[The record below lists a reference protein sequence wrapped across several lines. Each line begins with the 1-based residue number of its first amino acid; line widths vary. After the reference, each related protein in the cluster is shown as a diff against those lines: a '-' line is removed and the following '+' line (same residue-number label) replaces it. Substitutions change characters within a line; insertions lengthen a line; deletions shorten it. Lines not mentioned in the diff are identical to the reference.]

1 MGNFDFLNSSFPTLF
16 AEAKEAESLVYA
28 SPKASAIISRSALE
42 KTVLWLFENEPDLQQ
57 PYDTTLSSL
66 IHEPSFK
73 QLLGYQLFKE
83 VNLIRKIGNNAAH
96 GSKISQD
103 ESLTCLKYLY
113 RFLKF
118 LGLHY
123 SAESPNYSPFN
134 EALIP
139 KPHQEAESKKQ
150 VELLLKKVTEE
161 NERLKHEKKERDQ
174 KVEENDK
181 LHSER
186 NEEKQKIKQLRVKR
200 EKEIPEN
207 ANPLLVSEAKTRKL
221 YIDQLLK
228 ESGWKDLHLHKDLEY
243 EVMGMPASTN
253 PSGKGFVDYVLW
265 DDNGKP
271 LAVVEA
277 KKALESAAKGKH
289 QAVLYANCLEQMH
302 GQRPIIYYTNGFE
315 TYLWDDTFYPPRK
328 VSGFCTKDELK
339 LFIQRRSSRKDIR
352 EFTPNKDITGRYYQ
366 LEAIKR
372 VSEAFVT
379 NTPKGMLAGKG
390 RHSLLVMATGSGK
403 TRTAIS
409 IVDMLS
415 KCNWVKKVLFLAD
428 RNALVSQAKRNF
440 NEHLPHL
447 SAIDLT
453 KEKEAAN
460 TRLVFSTYPTIMNKI
475 DGTKTDSQR
484 YYSPGHFDLIIID
497 EAHRSV
503 YAKYRAIFEYFD
515 SLLVGL
521 TATPKKDIDRN
532 TYSLFEIEDDNPTY
546 AYELNQAVTDR
557 FLVPPKSFS
566 IPLKFPRDG
575 IKYSELSEEEKKEY
589 EEKFGDPEDGIPDFI
604 GGEALNK
611 WLFNT
616 DTVDKALHYL
626 MEKGI
631 RVEGGD
637 KLGKTI
643 IFAKNHNHAVF
654 IEERFNKNYPEY
666 NGKFLRVIDNQESKA
681 QDMLEVFCD
690 EHQEKEPQIAV
701 SVDMMDTGVD
711 APRVVNLMF
720 FKIVRSHTKFWQM
733 IGRGTRLCP
742 NLFGPEE
749 DKTHFLIF
757 DLCGNFDF
765 FEEFPDGAPGFSSV
779 SLTQKT
785 FNLKLEILYT
795 IRERSE
801 STDEDLALANE
812 YSENLIKQIKAFD
825 QDRFTVRARLK
836 YVLKYSDPKN
846 WENLSHADVLEI
858 SEQLSH
864 LAIPNKEDHELARR
878 FDVLVLMLTLARLG
892 GRDGSK
898 YITNLISVSRG
909 LSKKRNIPAIEAN
922 IKLIQVIP
930 TDNFWQNISSKRL
943 EEVRVALRDLIK
955 FLDTSS
961 QAIVYTHFKDEI
973 TLGKVEE
980 KQILPIAMQA
990 KPYRERVETYLRKN
1004 KNHIS
1009 IHKLRNNE
1017 PITKDEIQAL
1027 ENILFDESKVGTKEE
1042 YEKTYG
1048 NKPLGVFIRNILGME
1063 VKAAK
1068 EAFADFIRAGN
1079 LTADQITF
1087 IDNIIMFFEKQGEI
1101 SVESLL
1107 KDPPFTNS
1115 HQEGLLGVFGDG
1127 EAIKIRNIVNEV
1139 NNNAEVA

>member
-1 MGNFDFLNSSFPTLF
+1 MSNFKFLHSYFPNLY
-16 AEAKEAESLVYA
+16 AEAKEAELLTYS
-28 SPKASAIISRSALE
+28 SPKASCIISRSALE
-42 KTVLWLFENEPDLQQ
+42 KAVIWLYDNEPDLHQ
-57 PYDTTLSSL
+57 PYDNTLSSL
-66 IHEPSFK
+66 LHDSSFK
-73 QLLGYQLFKE
+73 ELIGYELFRE

-96 GSKISQD
+96 GSRIKPD
-103 ESLTCLKYLY
+103 ESLTCIKYLF
-113 RFLKF
+113 RFMKY

-123 SAESPNYSPFN
+123 DPQKQKSEPFN
-134 EALIP
+134 EGLIP
-139 KPHQEAESKKQ
+139 KPNAEAESKRQ
-150 VELLLKKVTEE
+150 VDLLLKKLTSENEKLKYEQKELNQQIEE
-161 NERLKHEKKERDQ
+161 NEKLQNKRLEEKK
-174 KVEENDK
+174 KVKILREN
-181 LHSER
+181 
-186 NEEKQKIKQLRVKR
+186 R
-200 EKEIPEN
+200 EKEIPKN

-228 ESGWKDLHLHKDLEY
+228 ESGWQNLKQHKDLEY
-243 EVMGMPASTN
+243 EVTGMPSSTN

-277 KKALESAAKGKH
+277 KKAMVSPAKGKH
-289 QAVLYANCLEQMH
+289 QAVLYANCLEKMH

-315 TYLWDDTFYPPRK
+315 TFIWDDNFYPSRK
-328 VSGFCTKDELK
+328 VNGFQTKDELQ
-339 LFIQRRSSRKDIR
+339 LSIQRRTSRKDIR

-366 LEAIKR
+366 LEAIQR
-372 VSEAFVT
+372 VAEAFVT
-379 NTPKGMLAGKG
+379 NSPKGKITGKG
-390 RHSLLVMATGSGK
+390 RQALLVMATGSGK

-475 DGTKTDSQR
+475 DSAKTEDYR
-484 YYSPGHFDLIIID
+484 FYGPGHFDLIIID
-497 EAHRSV
+497 EAHRSI
-503 YAKYRAIFEYFD
+503 YAKYKAIFEYFD

-532 TYSLFEIEDDNPTY
+532 TYTLFDIEDDNPTY
-546 AYELNQAVTDR
+546 AYELNQAVKDN

-566 IPLKFPRDG
+566 IPIKFPRDG

-589 EEKFGDPEDGIPDFI
+589 EEKFGDPEEGVPDFI

-611 WLFNT
+611 WLFNK
-616 DTVDKALHYL
+616 DTVDKALQYL

-643 IFAKNHNHAVF
+643 IFAKNHNHAIF

-666 NGKFLRVIDNQESKA
+666 NGNFLRVIDNQESKA

-690 EHQEKEPQIAV
+690 EHQEKDPQIAV

-742 NLFGPEE
+742 NLFGPEQN
-749 DKTHFLIF
+749 KTHFQIF

-765 FEEFPDGAPGFSSV
+765 FEEYPDGAPGFGSI

-785 FNLKLEILYT
+785 FKLKVEILYAL
-795 IRERSE
+795 RETSNP
-801 STDEDLALANE
+801 SDEDLALADL
-812 YSENLIKQIKAFD
+812 YAENLRKQIVAFD
-825 QDRFTVRARLK
+825 QERFMVRQKLK
-836 YVLKYSDPKN
+836 YVLKYSDAKN
-846 WENLSHADVLEI
+846 WENLSHTDTIEI
-858 SEQLSH
+858 INELSA
-864 LAIPNKEDHELARR
+864 LAIPNKDDHELARR
-878 FDVLVLMLTLARLG
+878 FDVLMLILSLSRLMG
-892 GRDGSK
+892 KDVSK
-898 YITNLISVSRG
+898 YVTNVITVSNA
-909 LSKKRNIPAIEAN
+909 LHKKRNIPAIEAKIGL
-922 IKLIQVIP
+922 IKVVS
-930 TDNFWQNISSKRL
+930 TDAFWQNVNAKRL
-943 EEVRVALRDLIK
+943 EEIREGLRDLIK
-955 FLDTSS
+955 FLDRTN
-961 QAIVYTHFKDEI
+961 QEIVYTNFKDEI
-973 TLGKVEE
+973 QLSEVKEKEILGY
-980 KQILPIAMQA
+980 ATQA
-990 KPYRERVETYLRKN
+990 KPYKERVETYLRKN
-1004 KNHIS
+1004 KNHIT
-1009 IHKLRNNE
+1009 IHKLRNNQ
-1017 PITKDEIQAL
+1017 PINKEEIQAL
-1027 ENILFDESKVGTKEE
+1027 EDILFDESTVGSKEE
-1042 YEKTYG
+1042 YENTFG

-1063 VKAAK
+1063 LNAAK

-1079 LTADQITF
+1079 LTGDQITF
-1087 IDNIIMFFEKQGEI
+1087 IDNIIMFFEKNGVV
-1101 SVESLL
+1101 SVDMLF
-1107 KDPPFTNS
+1107 KPPFTNAN
-1115 HQEGLLGVFGDG
+1115 ENGLLGVFEEG
-1127 EAIKIRNIVNEV
+1127 EAITIRNIVNTV